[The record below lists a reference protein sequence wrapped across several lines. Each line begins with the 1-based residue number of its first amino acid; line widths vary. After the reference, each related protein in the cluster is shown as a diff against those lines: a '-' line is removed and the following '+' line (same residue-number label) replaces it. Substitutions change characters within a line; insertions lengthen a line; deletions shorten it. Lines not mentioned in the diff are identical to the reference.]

1 MGLFCDS
8 GCMFYLCVI
17 LMEICE
23 LGWCCFFICFCWCE
37 MFWVGVCKF
46 FQHTTKQQVLLYNK
60 SVLMIA
66 TRNKNRQIGHYRT
79 LTDIYPPTALQNNA
93 NTNTTTNT
101 LTTPINQTPLNTHAM
116 TMYRSS
122 SYTVKPA

>member
-8 GCMFYLCVI
+8 GCMLYLCVI

-23 LGWCCFFICFCWCE
+23 LGSVVFLFVFVGVKCL
-37 MFWVGVCKF
+37 VGVCKF
-46 FQHTTKQQVLLYNK
+46 FQQTTKPQVLLHNK
-60 SVLMIA
+60 SMLIIA

-101 LTTPINQTPLNTHAM
+101 LTTHITKRT
-116 TMYRSS
+116 
-122 SYTVKPA
+122 